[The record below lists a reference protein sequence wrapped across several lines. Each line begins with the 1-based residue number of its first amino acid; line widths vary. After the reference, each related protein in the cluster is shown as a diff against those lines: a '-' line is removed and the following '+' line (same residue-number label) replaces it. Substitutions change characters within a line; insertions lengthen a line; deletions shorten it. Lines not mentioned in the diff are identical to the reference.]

1 MNDDRPTRVFIDGRC
16 EPAWYDIQGRQ
27 PDKRRDLEKRP
38 FYYGWIIVVL
48 GFLSLGFWL
57 GIISSFSV
65 FYATLLEEFDWLRA
79 ESAGVIST
87 SQIAY
92 TLTAPFVGALIH
104 RFGPRKVVVPG
115 ILMLAGGLALCA
127 TVTALGQLYVYYGLF
142 VGFGASCISMAAF
155 GVIISRWFD
164 VNRGLANGI
173 ASSGM
178 GVGMFILVPLSQKLI
193 STIGWQEAYLVLA
206 LLAFIILFPAN
217 LLFLKHRPQDM
228 GLLPDG
234 KKINNPADS
243 SHTAT
248 APEPPAVRWTWPLLV
263 RTPRFYAMMIFPSL
277 SIFSVMLIIVH
288 NMRFFLDQ
296 GIDEMT
302 GAYAFAI
309 AGVATMVFRIV
320 WGWLSDH
327 IGRELAYTAGMVSL
341 CMGIGCLLLL
351 ESTGQPLFLYM
362 FAVLFGMGW
371 GANAPLF
378 VATAADLF
386 KGPSFGL
393 LYGLVES
400 LIGLTGA
407 FSAWTG
413 GYIYDT
419 THSYRPA
426 FILTM
431 ISALLSAVFIWL
443 AAPRKANRRHRH
455 FKIVDGKSRKEG

>member
-1 MNDDRPTRVFIDGRC
+1 MK
-16 EPAWYDIQGRQ
+16 Q
-27 PDKRRDLEKRP
+27 RP

-48 GFLSLGFWL
+48 GFFSLAFWL
-57 GIISSFSV
+57 GILSSFSV
-65 FYATLLEEFDWLRA
+65 FYAALLDEFDWLRA

-87 SQIAY
+87 TQIAY

-104 RFGPRKVVVPG
+104 RFGPRKIVVPG
-115 ILMLAGGLALCA
+115 VLMLAGGLALCA
-127 TVTALGQLYVYYGLF
+127 TVTSLGRMYLYYGVF
-142 VGFGASCISMAAF
+142 VGLGASCISMAAF
-155 GVIISRWFD
+155 AVIISRWFD

-178 GVGMFILVPLSQKLI
+178 GVGMFVLVPLSQKLI

-206 LLAFIILFPAN
+206 LLIFVILLPAN
-217 LLFLKHRPQDM
+217 LLFLKHRPQEM

-234 KKINNPADS
+234 KKINNPSDP

-248 APEPPAVRWTWPLLV
+248 APALPAVPWTWPVLI
-263 RTPRFYAMMIFPSL
+263 RTPKFYAMMLFPSL
-277 SIFSVMLIIVH
+277 SIFSVMLILIH

-302 GAYAFAI
+302 GAYAVAV

-351 ESTGQPLFLYM
+351 ENTGRMVFLYS

-371 GANAPLF
+371 GANAPIF
-378 VATAADLF
+378 AATAADLF
-386 KGPSFGL
+386 KGPGFGL

-407 FSAWTG
+407 FSAWAG
-413 GYIYDT
+413 GYIFDA
-419 THSYRPA
+419 THSYQPA

-431 ISALLSAVFIWL
+431 ATALLSALFIWM
-443 AAPRKANRRHRH
+443 AAPRKAKGNRT
-455 FKIVDGKSRKEG
+455 